1 MADIKDIVIE
11 ELEGVFKC
19 DEHTE
24 DELLKKYNDLY
35 NRVITILRRNNNG

>member
-1 MADIKDIVIE
+1 MDYLHDIMIE

-24 DELLKKYNDLY
+24 DELLQKYDDLY
-35 NRVITILRRNNNG
+35 SRVSNIIKRGM

>member
-1 MADIKDIVIE
+1 MKNINDIMIE

-24 DELLKKYNDLY
+24 DELLQKYDELY
-35 NRVITILRRNNNG
+35 EKVSRIFEKVKNI

>member
-1 MADIKDIVIE
+1 MPHIDDIMIE

-24 DELLKKYNDLY
+24 DELLQKYNDLY
-35 NRVITILRRNNNG
+35 EKVSRIFEKVKNI